1 MKDNNYEFRVG
12 DEVETVDGMSGKIV
26 SICHCE
32 RCAERGFFEPRWE
45 TLDGK
50 YSDYITVNQANRGFP
65 YYRRIG
71 KYVWNHDANEEKST
85 KNIFKEGNKK
95 MKEIKLTIDGKEVR
109 LTEEQLR
116 LLGIDP
122 EKKRKNPFD
131 RVAEDEV
138 YFQIGIDGDVFS
150 LYEYGTTSD
159 EDSVL
164 CVNYFNDEAFAKQVA
179 LHQLLYRKLLK
190 YAYDNEFEDEEW
202 NGTNMHAYIIYN
214 FTRKDY
220 DIRWTRNEKE
230 PGTVYFKTPTRATAA
245 LNEVVMPFVKEHPDF
260 VW

>member
-32 RCAERGFFEPRWE
+32 RCAERGFFEPKWE
-45 TLDGK
+45 TLDGE
-50 YSDYITVNQANRGFP
+50 YSDYITVNQANWGFP

-71 KYVWNHDANEEKST
+71 KYVWNHDTDEEKST
-85 KNIFKEGNKK
+85 KNILQKKDKK
-95 MKEIKLTIDGKEVR
+95 MKEIKLTIDGKEVK
-109 LTEEQLR
+109 LTDEQLKM
-116 LLGIDP
+116 LGIEP
-122 EKKRKNPFD
+122 EKKRKNPFE
-131 RVAEDEV
+131 RVTEDEV

-245 LNEVVMPFVKEHPDF
+245 LNEVVMPFVKEHPEF

>member
-32 RCAERGFFEPRWE
+32 RCAERGFFEPKWE

-50 YSDYITVNQANRGFP
+50 YSDYITVNQANWGFP

-85 KNIFKEGNKK
+85 KNIFKKENNK
-95 MKEIKLTIDGKEVR
+95 MKEIKLTIDGKEVQ
-109 LTEEQLR
+109 LSDEQLKM
-116 LLGIDP
+116 LGIEP

-159 EDSVL
+159 EESVL
-164 CVNYFNDEAFAKQVA
+164 CVNYFNDEAFAKQVS

-190 YAYDNEFEDEEW
+190 FAYDNNCEDTAEW
-202 NGTNMHAYIIYN
+202 DGENAHWVIRYN
-214 FTRKDY
+214 EN
-220 DIRWTRNEKE
+220 RNELCSYYQDGYKARD
-230 PGTVYFKTPTRATAA
+230 VYFSSKEGAERAIE
-245 LNEVVMPFVKEHPDF
+245 EVVKPFMRELPEF